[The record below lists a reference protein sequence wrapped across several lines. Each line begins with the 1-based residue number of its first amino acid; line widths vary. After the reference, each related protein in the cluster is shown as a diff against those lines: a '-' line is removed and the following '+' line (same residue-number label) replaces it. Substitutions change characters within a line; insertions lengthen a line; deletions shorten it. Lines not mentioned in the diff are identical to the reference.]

1 MSDLISR
8 SALLKELKEE
18 LENKSPHLTE
28 RENDFIDVGLRI
40 AKRATKRI
48 PAVDAVPVVHGRWLR
63 ILRGNYECSVCRC
76 IPYYASSIS
85 TLNYCPNC
93 GADLRGD
100 PE

>member
-1 MSDLISR
+1 MSDLTSR
-8 SALLKELKEE
+8 SYIVQQAQDFRGVFKTD
-18 LENKSPHLTE
+18 LEKYVA
-28 RENDFIDVGLRI
+28 DMFIRMVDL
-40 AKRATKRI
+40 A

-93 GADLRGD
+93 GAKMDGGND
-100 PE
+100 G